1 MNITS
6 LNYPANYPNDEECV
20 WIITKSLANEVTN
33 IGSIVLMFDDF
44 RTEDRDVVSIGHGSA
59 YLTNTIL
66 ELSDKWVPDS
76 IITHDVSLWVR
87 FESDDVVNYRG
98 FLAVVEWIPYQ
109 GECLGTTCLKEG
121 IRDLSGGYCNLT
133 QKRQV
138 NDSL

>member
-1 MNITS
+1 MEEIDLLQNTPVNITS

-20 WIITKSLANEVTN
+20 WIITKSLTNEVTN

-44 RTEDRDVVSIGHGSA
+44 RTEDRDVVSIGHGSV

-66 ELSDKWVPDS
+66 ELSGKWVPDS

-98 FLAVVEWIPYQ
+98 FLAVIEWLPYQ
-109 GECLGTTCLKEG
+109 GESQWKGDLG
-121 IRDLSGGYCNLT
+121 RS
-133 QKRQV
+133 
-138 NDSL
+138 